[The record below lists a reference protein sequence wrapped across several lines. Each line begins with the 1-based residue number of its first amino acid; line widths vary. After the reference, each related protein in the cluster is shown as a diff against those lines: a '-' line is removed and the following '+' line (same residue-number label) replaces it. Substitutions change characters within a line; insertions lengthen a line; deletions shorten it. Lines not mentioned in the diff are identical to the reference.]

1 MFGLLDD
8 WITTRYHIEID
19 AINEMIIV
27 IKEAIECEARL
38 PNELILEGENFK
50 VNYDILTYIADPLP
64 PSKSPV
70 ERLSKN
76 INIF

>member
-1 MFGLLDD
+1 MN
-8 WITTRYHIEID
+8 
-19 AINEMIIV
+19 AINELIIV

-64 PSKSPV
+64 PSKTPV
-70 ERLSKN
+70 EKLSKDQFN
-76 INIF
+76 